1 MTNTLRPLLALLA
14 SGILAISTPLAAE
27 EEVLATVNGSK
38 ITQQDFQ
45 RFVYEATQ
53 GKGGQLN
60 PNDVM
65 AELLSRELIY
75 QDAVKQGL
83 EKSKKVKEE
92 LARIKYRLMVA
103 AALEAAMKKQ
113 PITDKELQATY
124 DKEVKGKKLKEF
136 KARHILVDD
145 KAQAEKIITEL
156 DLGGNFA
163 KLAEKHSTDTGS
175 SKQGGDLGWFKPQ
188 EMVPEFS
195 IAAAQ
200 LKKGSYS
207 KTPVQSQ
214 FGWHVIQLDDQ
225 RDVDPPTFEQLKP
238 QLAQALQQQRVTAY
252 IQSLKEKADIKLNEP
267 KK

>member
-1 MTNTLRPLLALLA
+1 MSITHRSIISLLAA
-14 SGILAISTPLAAE
+14 GVFTVSAPVVA

-38 ITQQDFQ
+38 ITQQDYQ

-75 QDAVKQGL
+75 QDALKQGL
-83 EKSKKVKEE
+83 DKRKEVREE
-92 LARIKYRLMVA
+92 LERIKYRLLVA
-103 AALEAAMKKQ
+103 AALEEKMKTQ
-113 PITDKELQATY
+113 PTTDKELQATY

-136 KARHILVDD
+136 KARHILVKE
-145 KAQAEKIITEL
+145 KAEAEKIITEL
-156 DLGGNFA
+156 DLGGDFG
-163 KLAEKHSTDTGS
+163 KLAEKHSTDPGS

-195 IAAAQ
+195 RAAAQ
-200 LKKGSYS
+200 MEKGKHSKK
-207 KTPVQSQ
+207 PVQSQ
-214 FGWHVIQLDDQ
+214 FGWHIIKLEDS
-225 RDVDPPTFEQLKP
+225 REVDPPTFEQLKP
-238 QLAQALQQQRVTAY
+238 QLAQMLQQQKVTAY
-252 IQSLKEKADIKLNEP
+252 IQSLKEKADIKLNN

>member
-1 MTNTLRPLLALLA
+1 MKHNLLALLA
-14 SGILAISTPLAAE
+14 AGLFVATSPLSA

-53 GKGGQLN
+53 GKGGQIN

-75 QDAVKQGL
+75 QDAIKQGL
-83 EKSKKVKEE
+83 EKEKKVKEE
-92 LARIKYRLMVA
+92 LARIRYRLLVA
-103 AALEAAMKKQ
+103 AALEEAMKKQ

-124 DKEVKGKKLKEF
+124 DKEVKGKKIKEF
-136 KARHILVDD
+136 KASHILVDD

-163 KLAEKHSTDTGS
+163 KLAEKHSTDPGS
-175 SKQGGDLGWFKPQ
+175 SKQGGELGWFKPQ

-195 IAAAQ
+195 RAAMQ
-200 LKKGSYS
+200 MEKGKHS

-214 FGWHVIQLDDQ
+214 FGWHIIKLEDSREVE
-225 RDVDPPTFEQLKP
+225 PPTFEQLKQ

-252 IQSLKEKADIKLNEP
+252 IQSLKEKADIKLNDP
-267 KK
+267 KQ